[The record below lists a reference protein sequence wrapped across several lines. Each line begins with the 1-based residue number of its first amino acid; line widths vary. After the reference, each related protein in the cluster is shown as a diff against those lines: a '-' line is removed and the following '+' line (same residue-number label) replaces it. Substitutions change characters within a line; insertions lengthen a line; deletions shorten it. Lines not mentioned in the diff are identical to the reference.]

1 MKRLRIENAFHFNRW
16 LNTKCLSM
24 CFTLWF
30 KHQFAADPS
39 IQFFVQ
45 LPIEW
50 GHDHNCK
57 YFLTRLSNCNVDTDN
72 AGYKKAIQVHA
83 KKKKN
88 YAYFWGQSKKVLNWG
103 NIFKSVGLTTYGS
116 KKMLFCLIITYGR
129 PIRNWVHCSC
139 IHWTVFQL

>member
-1 MKRLRIENAFHFNRW
+1 
-16 LNTKCLSM
+16 M

-72 AGYKKAIQVHA
+72 VDNKKLFKYMV
-83 KKKKN
+83 KKEIIMLN
-88 YAYFWGQSKKVLNWG
+88 FEDKVG
-103 NIFKSVGLTTYGS
+103 KY
-116 KKMLFCLIITYGR
+116 
-129 PIRNWVHCSC
+129 
-139 IHWTVFQL
+139 